1 MNKNLYNQI
10 QENLL
15 KLYLTSFDQKERE
28 NLLIAINEN
37 KKAYRELL

>member
-37 KKAYRELL
+37 KKVYKELL

>member
-15 KLYLTSFDQKERE
+15 KLYLTSYDQKERKD
-28 NLLIAINEN
+28 LLIAINEN